1 MSHGQVLD
9 QIETQTVELQA
20 ATPAHFPETPVVLL
34 VELADVEVEVGLD
47 VEVGGEVEFMLLR
60 ILSHSLFG

>member
-1 MSHGQVLD
+1 MDTH
-9 QIETQTVELQA
+9 TVELQA
-20 ATPAHFPETPVVLL
+20 ATPAHFPGTPVVLL
-34 VELADVEVEVGLD
+34 VELADVEVDVGLD